1 MTKGP
6 APANPSPARRAL
18 AALATCEPRPLG
30 IAHLAILVVALLVGS
45 VYGALARLLS
55 RDEPGAAIGLMRTHG
70 IVMVFLLLVPAIPT
84 TLGNFLL
91 PSLLETAGFALPR
104 LRRAAMHLH
113 AAGVAFVVVA
123 TATHGSHQG
132 WRLFMAFSPTAVDG
146 SVLWL
151 AAAVAA
157 VAVAMACSALS
168 TLVTIH
174 TRRPA
179 TTPWREL
186 PTMVWGLHAASLLH
200 VVTAPIVLVTLVL
213 VVGERTVG
221 LGILDPTLGGE
232 PVLFSSLV
240 WLVLSAALASA
251 LVAAMGTV
259 SHLVAVY
266 SGRSTRAGSLGPWL
280 VVLALA
286 GLLGWGQHLQSMSI
300 GGLGVLESSVPALL
314 FQLPLVV
321 AVAAWLRTLRGG
333 EIALRTP
340 MLYALAFVA
349 HLAIVA
355 PAALLLALPGL
366 ATYLGGATFAT
377 GQLHYSA
384 VGCTLFALLGGL
396 HHVWRD
402 VIGREYSEAHARIAF
417 GGLALGTN
425 LAFFPMLALGVGGVP
440 HLVVLD
446 ALGTSTLATLCTIGV
461 ALTVLSLFAAV
472 AVLVA
477 PLFRGRPRVALAR
490 ADA

>member
-1 MTKGP
+1 MTKGLPPASPP
-6 APANPSPARRAL
+6 APRRVFAL
-18 AALATCEPRPLG
+18 LATCDPRQLG
-30 IAHLAILVVALLVGS
+30 TLHLTLLVIALLVGS

-55 RDEPGAAIGLMRTHG
+55 RDDPGAAIGLMRTHG

-113 AAGVAFVVVA
+113 AAGVALVVVA

-132 WRLFMAFSPTAVDG
+132 WRLFMAFSPAAVDS

-157 VAVAMACSALS
+157 VTVAMACSALS

-174 TRRPA
+174 TRRPP
-179 TTPWREL
+179 TTPWRDL

-200 VVTAPIVLVTLVL
+200 VVAAPILLVTLVL

-240 WLVLSAALASA
+240 WLVLSAALAGA

-266 SGRSTRAGSLGPWL
+266 SGRSTCAGFLGPWL
-280 VVLALA
+280 MVLALA

-314 FQLPLVV
+314 LQLPLLV

-402 VIGREYSEAHARIAF
+402 VIGREYREAHANIAF
-417 GGLALGTN
+417 AGLTLGTN
-425 LAFFPMLALGVGGVP
+425 LAFFPMLTLGVGGVP

-446 ALGTSTLATLCTIGV
+446 AHGPSTLATLCTVGV
-461 ALTVLSLFAAV
+461 ALTVLSLLGAV
-472 AVLVA
+472 AVLLA
-477 PLFRGRPRVALAR
+477 PLFRSRPGVALER
-490 ADA
+490 AVH